1 MVTLLSITFLIESIY
16 AYDNVKYG
24 YSISPPNGW
33 TVDENPDLTSVTF
46 NPPPAYAG
54 ASFSVIVDDSEGFTA
69 VQIATAAR
77 QMLPLVF
84 NNFTLLGESAR
95 TVGELNGYKLEY
107 TVIQGIMELRL
118 AQVIFVKNAYQYV
131 LTYGGLSTQYDAL
144 VPDFESSVNSLQIT
158 AVSPTPT
165 GSLIDIAETSTPSP
179 TASPTSLPTASPT
192 SSPTASPSDSGFGFL
207 NSTNMILIGVG
218 IVIVV
223 LVVVSLFLFLRK
235 RQPPKGSIAGTTPPP
250 NS

>member
-24 YSISPPNGW
+24 YSISPPDGW
-33 TVDENPDLTSVTF
+33 TVDENSDLTSVTF

-54 ASFSVIVDDSEGFTA
+54 ASFSIVVDESGGFTA

-95 TVGELNGYKLEY
+95 MVGELNGYKLEY
-107 TVIQGIMELRL
+107 TVVQGVMELRL
-118 AQVIFVKNAYQYV
+118 AQVIFVKNAYQYI
-131 LTYGGLSTQYDAL
+131 LTYGGLSTQYESL

-158 AVSPTPT
+158 GVSPT

-192 SSPTASPSDSGFGFL
+192 LSPTASPSDSGFGFL
-207 NSTNMILIGVG
+207 NSTTMILIGVG

-235 RQPPKGSIAGTTPPP
+235 RQPPKGSIAETTPPS